1 VAKPFKTISIGVAVL
16 ALGVMLDASAPV
28 NAADALS
35 QEATP
40 PKHQMRKATDPG
52 ARRHDR
58 RYARVVARGD
68 EGYYYDRPV
77 YYRPYPYPVPAP
89 FFLGF
94 AFAPP
99 W

>member
-1 VAKPFKTISIGVAVL
+1 MAKQLQTISIGVAVL
-16 ALGVMLDASAPV
+16 ALGAMFDASAPV

-35 QEATP
+35 QATP

-52 ARRHDR
+52 ARRRDR
-58 RYARVVARGD
+58 RYAGVVARGD